1 MAATSENRQY
11 SSLEWLNENM
21 HRNYPIMDD
30 VIPVS
35 IDGSMLPSTVL
46 VDLSLS
52 CVGAGI
58 NRNGFYVSHV
68 HRLGTGI
75 QVVISYMNDK
85 TPIPCAM
92 TPVIP
97 ITIHSGLSV
106 AERTFSLFPIDKS
119 NTEIQSNLTEL
130 EKSLS
135 TVSGLVI
142 IGSCIDMMNSGTYQ
156 LSYASGKIMPT
167 LVHVYSMGLE
177 RINFINADGTPI
189 ASWTDDFTLQA
200 GDGID
205 FSTDGDNVL
214 VISRTATA
222 AETEAEYQNIN
233 QVVAKLKELIGTPI
247 TSINGALPSGGDISI
262 IGGDCTKVDS
272 VGAGIVISNPCSVP
286 CCSSS
291 DISDVAAALQSL
303 EDAKTR
309 LMNYYTAITTNI
321 NAIQSRLSSLIA
333 SRG

>member
-1 MAATSENRQY
+1 MAENIQY

-30 VIPVS
+30 TIPVS
-35 IDGSMLPSTVL
+35 IEGSMLPSTVL
-46 VDLSLS
+46 VDLSIS
-52 CVGAGI
+52 CVGKGV

-68 HRLGTGI
+68 HRLGSGI

-85 TPIPCAM
+85 TPIICAM

-97 ITIHSGLSV
+97 ITIHAGLSV
-106 AERTFSLFPIDKS
+106 ADRTFNLFPIDKS
-119 NTEIQSNLTEL
+119 NIEDQDSLTEL
-130 EKSLS
+130 EKALS

-142 IGSCIDMMNSGTYQ
+142 IGSCIDMINAGTYQ
-156 LSYASGKIMPT
+156 LLYANGKIMPT
-167 LVHVYSMGLE
+167 LVHVYSTGLE
-177 RINFINADGTPI
+177 RITFLDADGTPI

-200 GDGID
+200 GDGIE
-205 FSTDGDNVL
+205 FSTEGDDVL
-214 VISRTATA
+214 VISRTATK
-222 AETEAEYQNIN
+222 AELGADYKNITD
-233 QVVAKLKELIGTPI
+233 VVTKLEELIGTPI
-247 TSINGALPSGGDISI
+247 RSINGITPSDGDISI
-262 IGGDCTKVDS
+262 LGGDCTKVET
-272 VGAGIVISNPCSVP
+272 VGSGIVISNPCSVP

-291 DISDVAAALQSL
+291 DITDVSAALQSL

-321 NAIQSRLSSLIA
+321 NAIQARLSSLIA